1 MLIKRGAFMTV
12 FTYAYKIRYSD
23 VGVDNKLTLKA
34 LVSILQESAIS
45 HSNSVGFGINNAN
58 ETHLAWLLLN
68 WKVQMFSHPHC
79 EEELTVKTWPR
90 VFDRLYSFR
99 DFEVYD
105 KDNNLVAI
113 ASSKWFPIDT
123 VTKKI
128 KKITSEITAPYGEPV
143 VKSVFKEPFKDKIV
157 VPEDLEL
164 NFNYT
169 IQRRDID
176 TNGHV
181 NNLHYIDFALETLNE
196 SIYNENEFNNLEIIY
211 KKEIKYNEKINCYY
225 SLEDNKHIVTIKNE
239 DNSIVHAIVQL
250 Y

>member
-1 MLIKRGAFMTV
+1 MAV
-12 FTYAYKIRYSD
+12 FTYIYKIRYSD
-23 VGVDNKLTLKA
+23 VGVDNKLTLKS

-45 HSNSVGFGINNAN
+45 HSNSVGFGINSAN

-79 EEELTVKTWPR
+79 EEELTVITWPR

-113 ASSKWFPIDT
+113 ASSKWFPMDT
-123 VTKKI
+123 ITKKI
-128 KKITSEITAPYGEPV
+128 KKITPEITSPYGEPV
-143 VKSVFKEPFKDKIV
+143 VKSVFNEPFKDKIV
-157 VPEDLEL
+157 APEDLKL

-181 NNLHYIDFALETLNE
+181 NNINYIDFALETLDE
-196 SIYNENEFNNLEIIY
+196 DIFNNNSFDNLEIFY
-211 KKEIKYNEKINCYY
+211 KKEIKLKESIKCYY
-225 SLEDNKHIVTIKNE
+225 SFEYNKHVITIKSE
-239 DNSIVHAIVQL
+239 DDSIVHAIVKL